1 MGKGVSYLVTL
12 GSGVAIGLLLSNQCN
27 PSEVHEVVIHD
38 TIPGDSIPYT
48 VYQDK
53 PVVKYVER
61 WHTDTFFD
69 IDTLRVIVEHFT
81 TNHYAD
87 TLKDDTSAFIAYS
100 ASVFRNEIQAFK
112 LNFQNKRPTAI
123 NHIYPQKVNRLHLGG
138 HVGLNAVG
146 VELGYARKE
155 NTLRLGYSTQGVYLG
170 FNRVLSSW

>member
-1 MGKGVSYLVTL
+1 MQRLSTHIFSLLWGVV
-12 GSGVAIGLLLSNQCN
+12 IGLLLSGQCN
-27 PSEVHEVVIHD
+27 PAKVREVVIHD
-38 TIPGDSIPYT
+38 TIPGDAIPYI

-53 PVVKYVER
+53 PVPYIVER

-69 IDTLRVIVEHFT
+69 IDTLEVLVEHFT
-81 TNHYAD
+81 TNHYSD

-100 ASVFRNEIQAFK
+100 ASVFRNEIQELK

-123 NHIYPQKVNRLHLGG
+123 NHIYPEKVNRLHLGG

-170 FNRVLSSW
+170 FNRSFSW